1 MIRKIFQA
9 ICNMIDHDGV
19 EHAGYMAFIM
29 ILSIFPFFVFIL
41 AFANFFNMS
50 ELGELFV
57 EIVIQNLPHYSSES
71 LEMGVSAFKTSPPEE
86 LLTLAIIGVIWTSSS
101 FVECLR
107 TILNRVYRVYN
118 APNYIL
124 RRLLS
129 IFQFLVIS
137 FAILFGMLMLVII
150 PSKLAEFY
158 SFVTLIDDHLDWIE
172 IVRYGLIFLVLFI
185 TVSALYYFLPNAKL
199 SVIEVLPG
207 AFLVIIAWFISG
219 YLLSEYINYYHQFN
233 VIYGSLGSIII
244 TLIFFYIINMI
255 FIVGSEFNYLVFR
268 Q

>member
-1 MIRKIFQA
+1 MI
-9 ICNMIDHDGV
+9 NHDGV

-41 AFANFFNMS
+41 AFANFVHMS
-50 ELGELFV
+50 ELGQLFV
-57 EIVIQNLPHYSSES
+57 EIVIQNLPQYSAES
-71 LEMGVSAFKTSPPEE
+71 IKMGVSEFQTAPPEE
-86 LLTLAIIGVIWTSSS
+86 LLTLAVIGAMWTSSS

-129 IFQFLVIS
+129 IFQFLIISFTILFAMLILVIVPSIIDELNSVTNLVDDNLDLVDILRYSVIFLALFFTVSSLYYFIPNIKLNFIEVIPGTFLVIS
-137 FAILFGMLMLVII
+137 F
-150 PSKLAEFY
+150 
-158 SFVTLIDDHLDWIE
+158 
-172 IVRYGLIFLVLFI
+172 
-185 TVSALYYFLPNAKL
+185 
-199 SVIEVLPG
+199 
-207 AFLVIIAWFISG
+207 WFISG
-219 YLLSEYINYYHQFN
+219 YLLSEYISYYNQFN

-255 FIVGSEFNYLVFR
+255 FIIGAEFNYLVFR
-268 Q
+268 N